1 MMGEKKKI
9 RMIVTDLDGTLVN
22 AAYEITEENK
32 KAVQAAAEHGVPTV
46 IATGR
51 MHRSAVNYA
60 EALGVDA
67 PIISYNGAV
76 VKTAGGELLASSY
89 LEPQVV
95 ERVLGY
101 VFACGWYVQSY
112 VGDALYYV
120 EKTEDARIYE
130 SASKV
135 YGEAIGRGGMLSRT
149 KEVPK
154 LLVAV
159 PAEKIDD
166 VIRNLRNRFRNEA
179 DVMQSNPTYIEIVR
193 PGVSKA
199 RAMMVLAEKRGIGA
213 DEIMALGDSGNDVE
227 MIRAAGLGVA
237 MGNAIP
243 SVKEAADEIAP
254 SCEENGFAEAVRR
267 FVLEKDS

>member
-1 MMGEKKKI
+1 MGEKKTI
-9 RMIVTDLDGTLVN
+9 RLIVTDLDGTLVN
-22 AAYEITEENK
+22 AAYAITEENK
-32 KAVQAAAEHGVPTV
+32 KAVRAAAEHGVPTV

-51 MHRSAVNYA
+51 MHLSAAKYA
-60 EALGVDA
+60 EAVGVDA
-67 PIISYNGAV
+67 PIISYNGAI

-101 VFACGWYVQSY
+101 VFARGWYVQSY

-120 EKTEDARIYE
+120 ERNEAARIYE

-135 YGEAIGRGGMLSRT
+135 YGEAIGRGGMLART

-159 PAEKIDD
+159 PEAD
-166 VIRNLRNRFRNEA
+166 VEGVVKELRNKFRNEA
-179 DVMQSNPTYIEIVR
+179 DVMQSSPNYIEIVR

-199 RAMMVLAEKRGIGA
+199 RAMLALAEKRGVRA
-213 DEIMALGDSGNDVE
+213 EEIMALGDSGNDIE

-237 MGNAIP
+237 MGNAIAA
-243 SVKEAADEIAP
+243 VKDAADEVTLP
-254 SCEENGFAEAVRR
+254 CEENGFAAAVRR
-267 FVLEKDS
+267 FVLD